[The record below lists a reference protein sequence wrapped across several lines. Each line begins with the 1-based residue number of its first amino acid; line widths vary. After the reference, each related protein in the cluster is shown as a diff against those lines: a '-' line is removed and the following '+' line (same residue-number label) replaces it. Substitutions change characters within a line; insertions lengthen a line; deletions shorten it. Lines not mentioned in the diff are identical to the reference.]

1 MYSLWVYEFRL
12 GRFTL
17 VLGYFQYKY
26 ITKQKYEEKDK
37 RRMIKKKINL
47 SSYFKMAKLFKKK
60 FIVANPSIAR
70 IKKKE
75 NKIYILL
82 TKTKIQ
88 KTKNQLTSLLKLGL
102 N

>member
-1 MYSLWVYEFRL
+1 
-12 GRFTL
+12 
-17 VLGYFQYKY
+17 
-26 ITKQKYEEKDK
+26 
-37 RRMIKKKINL
+37 
-47 SSYFKMAKLFKKK
+47 
-60 FIVANPSIAR
+60 VANPSIAR